1 MSEIRWYESFEDA
14 AREAEGARRP
24 ILIDFWDPG

>member
-1 MSEIRWYESFEDA
+1 MSSIRWQPSWEEAQTEA
-14 AREAEGARRP
+14 AASKRP